1 MVFNKTTLILS
12 IECSNED
19 FANIILKS
27 LEPENQLIDENSEIQ
42 MSLEKENLFI
52 KFSSFSS
59 ISTIR
64 NTIDDIL
71 STINTSERIYK
82 VLKKDIDK
90 Q

>member
-1 MVFNKTTLILS
+1 MVFNKTTITLS
-12 IECSNED
+12 IECSNEN

-27 LEPENQLIDENSEIQ
+27 LEPENKQIDENSEIQ
-42 MSLEKENLFI
+42 MFLDKENLFI

-59 ISTIR
+59 ISTVR

-82 VLKKDIDK
+82 TLKKDIEK
-90 Q
+90 H